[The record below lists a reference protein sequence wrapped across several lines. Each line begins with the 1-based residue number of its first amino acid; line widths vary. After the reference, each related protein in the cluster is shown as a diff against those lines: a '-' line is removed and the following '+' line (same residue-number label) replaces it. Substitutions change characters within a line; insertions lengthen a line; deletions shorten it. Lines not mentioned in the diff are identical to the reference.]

1 MSTENTE
8 KKKGLFARMMSP
20 DVSFVKHG
28 KTMAIV
34 SGVILLIGIIIV
46 AIPSVGF
53 NLGLE
58 FTGGTIITV
67 GSVESIADKDV
78 YDGFVTDIKSKLSA
92 DFNINTVEFQR
103 QETLNT
109 GYSMTVTYNNE
120 DANVNQVME
129 AIENI
134 TGGKATFD
142 DLDPKMGS
150 EHLLTA
156 ITAVGAAL
164 ICILIY
170 IAFRFRF
177 TSGVAAI
184 IGLFHDALIMMALV
198 AITRIQINASF
209 VAALI
214 TVVAYSINNTLVLFD
229 RVRDV
234 EKDKSLRQTTAQITD
249 RGIKETL
256 GRTLNTM
263 ITTLVPVFVLSIIGI
278 DLIREFAIPII
289 FGLVAGTFSTIF
301 LTSSL
306 YVRFETSRLIRQR
319 QKAAAK

>member
-1 MSTENTE
+1 MDTEN
-8 KKKGLFARMMSP
+8 KKGLFARMMSP
-20 DVSFVKHG
+20 DASYVKHG

-34 SGVILLIGIIIV
+34 SGMILLVGIIII
-46 AIPSVGF
+46 AIFNF

-58 FTGGTIITV
+58 FTGGTILTV
-67 GSVESIADKDV
+67 EQVQSIADVEV
-78 YDGFVTDIKSKLSA
+78 YQGFEEQISQKLSSE
-92 DFNINTVEFQR
+92 FGIGPVELQR
-103 QETLNT
+103 QESST
-109 GYSMTVTYNNE
+109 GYSMTVLYNKE
-120 DANVNQVME
+120 DADVAAVQA
-129 AIENI
+129 AIESI
-134 TGGKATFD
+134 TGGTVTRVD

-156 ITAVGAAL
+156 IIAVTAAL

-170 IAFRFRF
+170 IALRFKF

-198 AITRIQINASF
+198 AITRIQVNASF

-214 TVVAYSINNTLVLFD
+214 TVIAYSINNTLVLFD

-234 EKDKSLRQTTAQITD
+234 EKDKTAHLTTKQITD
-249 RGIKETL
+249 RSIKETL
-256 GRTLNTM
+256 GRTLNTT
-263 ITTLVPVFVLSIIGI
+263 ITTLVPIFVLSIIGI
-278 DLIREFAIPII
+278 PLIREFAVPII

-306 YVRFETSRLIRQR
+306 YVRFETARLVKQR
-319 QKAAAK
+319 QKASAKL